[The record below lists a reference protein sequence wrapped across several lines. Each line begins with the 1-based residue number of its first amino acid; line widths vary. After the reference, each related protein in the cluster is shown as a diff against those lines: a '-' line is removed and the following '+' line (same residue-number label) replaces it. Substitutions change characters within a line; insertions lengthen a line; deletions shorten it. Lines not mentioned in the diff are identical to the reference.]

1 LQEPKNQKIRFCGFC
16 AFLRLFRF
24 RLLVARLIVVI
35 LKTMTRNRV
44 AIVTFE
50 RLPHLSPD
58 DQLLLRE
65 LARLGLAVEAAV
77 WSDGSVDWSRFSSIV
92 IRSCWDYHHRH
103 AAFLEWLAKIE
114 ALGLSIWNR
123 PNLIRWNIDKIYLR
137 ELQEKGFR
145 IPATVWVDKGSRIDV
160 REVLRSQGWQ
170 RAVLKP
176 RVSASGHSTVLVGED
191 LVGQEQVDPIFRVS
205 GGLIQEYLDVVET
218 AGEWSLLFFNKKY
231 SHAVLKRP
239 KTGEFRTQIE
249 HGGSFDLA
257 VPQRDYIGG
266 AQTVINSIEG
276 PLLFARVDGVP
287 VGGKFTLMELEL
299 IEPYLFLSLA
309 ESAAPEL
316 AKAFFDIAKP

>member
-1 LQEPKNQKIRFCGFC
+1 
-16 AFLRLFRF
+16 
-24 RLLVARLIVVI
+24 
-35 LKTMTRNRV
+35 MTKNRV

-50 RLPHLSPD
+50 RLPNLSPD

-65 LARLGLAVEAAV
+65 LARLGLAVEAV
-77 WSDGSVDWSRFSSIV
+77 IWSDGSVDWSKFSSIV

-103 AAFLEWLAKIE
+103 EAFLEWLTKIE

-137 ELQEKGFR
+137 ALQEKGVR
-145 IPATVWVDKGSRIDV
+145 IPATVWVDQGNSVDV

-170 RAVLKP
+170 RAVVKP
-176 RVSASGHSTVLVGED
+176 RVSASGHRTLLVGEELGRQKQID
-191 LVGQEQVDPIFRVS
+191 QVFHVS
-205 GGLIQEYLDVVET
+205 GGLIQEFLDMVET
-218 AGEWSLLFFNKKY
+218 EGEWSFLFFNKKY

-239 KTGEFRTQIE
+239 KSGEFRTQIE

-257 VPQRDYIGG
+257 IPPRDYVEV
-266 AQTVINSIEG
+266 AQIVINSIGG

-287 VGGKFTLMELEL
+287 VAGKFTLMELEL

-309 ESAAPEL
+309 ESAVSDL
-316 AKAFFDIAKP
+316 VKAFFDIARPCDVL

>member
-1 LQEPKNQKIRFCGFC
+1 MTKNRI
-16 AFLRLFRF
+16 A
-24 RLLVARLIVVI
+24 
-35 LKTMTRNRV
+35 M
-44 AIVTFE
+44 VTFE
-50 RLPHLSPD
+50 RLPGLSPD
-58 DQLLLRE
+58 DQLLVQE
-65 LARLGLAVEAAV
+65 LVRRGLAVEAAV
-77 WSDGSVDWSRFSSIV
+77 WSDGSVDWAKFSSIV

-103 AAFLEWLAKIE
+103 ETFLEWLAKIE
-114 ALGLSIWNR
+114 AFGLSVWNR

-145 IPATVWVDKGSRIDV
+145 IPATVWVDKANSIDV
-160 REVLRSQGWQ
+160 REVLRNQGWH

-176 RVSASGHSTVLVGED
+176 RVSASGHSTVLVGEE
-191 LVGQEQVDPIFRVS
+191 LVGKEQVDPIFRVS

-218 AGEWSLLFFNKKY
+218 EGEWSLLFFNKKY

-239 KTGEFRTQIE
+239 KSGEFRIL
-249 HGGSFDLA
+249 GGSFDLA
-257 VPQRDYIGG
+257 IPPQDYIDV
-266 AQTVINSIEG
+266 AQSVVNSIEG

>member
-1 LQEPKNQKIRFCGFC
+1 MTKNCI
-16 AFLRLFRF
+16 
-24 RLLVARLIVVI
+24 
-35 LKTMTRNRV
+35 

-50 RLPHLSPD
+50 RLPGLSPD
-58 DQLLLRE
+58 DQLLVQE
-65 LARLGLAVEAAV
+65 LARLGLTVEAAV
-77 WSDGSVDWSRFSSIV
+77 WSDGSVDWSKFSSIV

-103 AAFLEWLAKIE
+103 EAFLEWLAKIE

-145 IPATVWVDKGSRIDV
+145 IPATVWVDKGNSVDV

-176 RVSASGHSTVLVGED
+176 RVSASGHSTVLVGDE
-191 LVGQEQVDPIFRVS
+191 LFGQEQVDPIFRVS
-205 GGLIQEYLDVVET
+205 GSLIQEYLDVVET
-218 AGEWSLLFFNKKY
+218 EGEWSLLFFNKKY

-239 KTGEFRTQIE
+239 GTGDFRTQME
-249 HGGSFDLA
+249 HGGSFDFA
-257 VPQRDYIGG
+257 IPPRDYIEV
-266 AQTVINSIEG
+266 AQNVINAIEG

-309 ESAAPEL
+309 ESAVSDL